1 MTQEE
6 LIREFLSDDLFA
18 EKYGITKDVA
28 AQWGI
33 NQNTDNKLII
43 AIRTAISKKKNDDSE
58 ETIARN
64 LNQLL
69 NK

>member
-6 LIREFLSDDLFA
+6 LIREFLSDNLFA
-18 EKYGITKDVA
+18 EKYGITKEDA
-28 AQWGI
+28 ARWSI
-33 NQNTDNKLII
+33 NQATDNKLII
-43 AIRTAISKKKNDDSE
+43 AIRTAISKKKNRDPEDM
-58 ETIARN
+58 IARN